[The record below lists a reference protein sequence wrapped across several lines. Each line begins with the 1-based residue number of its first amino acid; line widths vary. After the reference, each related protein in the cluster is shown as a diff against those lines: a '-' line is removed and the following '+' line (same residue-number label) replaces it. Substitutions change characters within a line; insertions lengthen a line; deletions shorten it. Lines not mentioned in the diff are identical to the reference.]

1 MGGAYSNYIVKQ
13 RLLLFVTIFVQ
24 LTVIFVI
31 AKCAF
36 VLVNAS
42 VYKGIGFDGFAA
54 VVWHGLPMDFSMAGY
69 LTLLPGLLLA
79 ASGAVASLRWVRTFS
94 IILKCVL
101 VVEALVIA
109 LAVSADAMLYPY
121 WGFKLDTTPLFYF
134 MSSPEA
140 AMASGGT
147 GGGLAMTSILFAL
160 FTALLLMWTKFV
172 PLVPVKGAPM
182 ERVRVAAVMLLCTG
196 ALFLPIRGGLTVSTM
211 NLSRA
216 YFSSDTRMNHAAV
229 NPLFSFM
236 YSASHQSG
244 FDSQFDYFTLDRAA
258 DILSGSERACI
269 GDTIAAPVLSTTRP
283 DIYLV
288 ILESFSA
295 HLMPSLGGSPVAM
308 RLDSIAEDGML
319 FTRCYASSFRTDRAL
334 PAILSGYP
342 GQPTTS
348 IMKFV
353 GKTDRLPS
361 LPRSLDAEGYA
372 LSYYYGGDIN
382 FTSMNAYLM
391 SAGFDRIICDR
402 DFPVAERMSKWG
414 APDHLVFD
422 RALSDVPAS
431 SDTVPVFTVIQT
443 SSSHEPF
450 DVPWQSEF
458 SDPRLNAFAY
468 ADKAL
473 GQWYDA
479 MSRTPRWDRSL
490 VVIIP
495 DHYAVWPDT
504 LVSQESRHHVPMV
517 IAGGALRS
525 GPARVDAVVAQT
537 DIAATVLGML
547 GLSAAE
553 FPFSHNVFDPSAP
566 HMAFFSDAEHASVAT
581 PASVATLN
589 VSSGLP
595 EEGDS
600 LGLETVKA
608 YLQILYND
616 LQQR

>member
-1 MGGAYSNYIVKQ
+1 M
-13 RLLLFVTIFVQ
+13 
-24 LTVIFVI
+24 I

-36 VLVNAS
+36 VLVNAAI
-42 VYKGIGFDGFAA
+42 YKGIGLGGFAA
-54 VVWHGLPMDFSMAGY
+54 VVWHGLPMDLSMAGY

-79 ASGAVASLRWVRTFS
+79 ASGAVSSMRWVRALS

-101 VVEALVIA
+101 AVEALVIA

-134 MSSPEA
+134 MSSPES

-172 PLVPVKGAPM
+172 PLTQVKGAPM
-182 ERVRVAAVMLLCTG
+182 ERIRVAAVMLLCTG

-236 YSASHQSG
+236 YSASHQGG
-244 FDSQFDYFTLDRAA
+244 FDSQFDYFSIDRAQA
-258 DILSGSERACI
+258 ILSDGERACM
-269 GDTIAAPVLSTTRP
+269 GDTIAAPVLSTSRP

-288 ILESFSA
+288 ILESFSS

-308 RLDSIAEDGML
+308 KLDSIAAGGML

-361 LPRSLDAEGYA
+361 LPRSLDSEGYK

-382 FTSMNAYLM
+382 FTSMNAYLV
-391 SAGFDRIICDR
+391 SAGFDRIVCDR

-422 RALSDVPAS
+422 RALADMPAP
-431 SDTVPVFTVIQT
+431 SDTAAVFTVIQT

-468 ADKAL
+468 ADNAL

-479 MSRTPRWDRSL
+479 MSHTPRWDRSL

-525 GPARVDAVVAQT
+525 GAPRVDAIVAQT

-547 GLSAAE
+547 GLPVGD

-566 HMAFFSDAEHASVAT
+566 RMAFFSDAEHASVAT
-581 PASVATLN
+581 SGGVATLN
-589 VSSGLP
+589 VSSGMP

-600 LGLETVKA
+600 LGIETVKA
-608 YLQILYND
+608 YLQILNND

>member
-1 MGGAYSNYIVKQ
+1 
-13 RLLLFVTIFVQ
+13 
-24 LTVIFVI
+24 
-31 AKCAF
+31 
-36 VLVNAS
+36 
-42 VYKGIGFDGFAA
+42 
-54 VVWHGLPMDFSMAGY
+54 
-69 LTLLPGLLLA
+69 
-79 ASGAVASLRWVRTFS
+79 
-94 IILKCVL
+94 
-101 VVEALVIA
+101 
-109 LAVSADAMLYPY
+109 
-121 WGFKLDTTPLFYF
+121 
-134 MSSPEA
+134 
-140 AMASGGT
+140 
-147 GGGLAMTSILFAL
+147 
-160 FTALLLMWTKFV
+160 
-172 PLVPVKGAPM
+172 M

-308 RLDSIAEDGML
+308 RLDSIAEDGIL

-402 DFPVAERMSKWG
+402 DFLW
-414 APDHLVFD
+414 
-422 RALSDVPAS
+422 
-431 SDTVPVFTVIQT
+431 
-443 SSSHEPF
+443 
-450 DVPWQSEF
+450 
-458 SDPRLNAFAY
+458 
-468 ADKAL
+468 
-473 GQWYDA
+473 
-479 MSRTPRWDRSL
+479 RS
-490 VVIIP
+490 
-495 DHYAVWPDT
+495 A
-504 LVSQESRHHVPMV
+504 
-517 IAGGALRS
+517 
-525 GPARVDAVVAQT
+525 
-537 DIAATVLGML
+537 
-547 GLSAAE
+547 
-553 FPFSHNVFDPSAP
+553 
-566 HMAFFSDAEHASVAT
+566 
-581 PASVATLN
+581 
-589 VSSGLP
+589 
-595 EEGDS
+595 
-600 LGLETVKA
+600 
-608 YLQILYND
+608 
-616 LQQR
+616 